1 MAGLIVGLVLVVMG
15 LAELWVCW
23 LGSQRRLP
31 PNAAVGIRLPATR
44 TSEEA
49 WYVAHESAAG
59 LLGLGGGIAATCGIA
74 VLFTGFDVVG
84 VAVAA
89 LGFVALL
96 GATSLATVVALR
108 SVKDIPDQDFE

>member
-1 MAGLIVGLVLVVMG
+1 MAGLIVGVVLVAMG

-23 LGSQRRLP
+23 LGSQRKLP
-31 PNAAVGIRLPATR
+31 PNALVGIRLPATR
-44 TSEEA
+44 SSEEA

-74 VLFTGFDVVG
+74 VLFTGLDVVG

-96 GATSLATVVALR
+96 GATSVATVVAFR
-108 SVKDIPDQDFE
+108 SVKDLTE